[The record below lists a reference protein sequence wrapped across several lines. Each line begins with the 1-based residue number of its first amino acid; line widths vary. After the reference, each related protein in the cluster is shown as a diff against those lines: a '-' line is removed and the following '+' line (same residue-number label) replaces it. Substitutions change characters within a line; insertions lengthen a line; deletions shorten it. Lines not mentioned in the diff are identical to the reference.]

1 MDATDVLVKGELIV
15 LEFFQFDRRRYPTVS
30 VREGY
35 REWLPSYEATVQN
48 EMDHVLLE
56 ALESVAWSA
65 VERAADL
72 GCGTGRTGAWLR
84 ARGVAR
90 LDGIDL
96 TPEMLAVA
104 RVREIY
110 DHLGEADVA
119 ATGLEGGVYDLV
131 TTCLVDEHLRDL
143 RPLYREVSRLLR
155 PGGIHVL
162 VGYHPSF
169 IMVAG
174 MPTHFDRQP
183 GEAVAIE
190 TYVHLLSDHVAAAR
204 AVDLSLLEM
213 RERLVDD
220 RWIALKP
227 RWERYRNHPVSFVMA
242 WRKSL
247 VSAAD
252 QTARSGEGR
261 RS

>member
-1 MDATDVLVKGELIV
+1 M
-15 LEFFQFDRRRYPTVS
+15 LEFSHFDRRRYPTVS

-35 REWLPSYEATVQN
+35 REWLASYETTVED
-48 EMDHVLLE
+48 EMDLVLLE
-56 ALESVAWSA
+56 ALESVPWSL

-104 RVREIY
+104 RGREIY
-110 DHLGEADVA
+110 DHLVHADVA

-131 TTCLVDEHLRDL
+131 TTCLVEEHLRDL
-143 RPLYREVSRLLR
+143 RPLYRETSRLLR
-155 PGGIHVL
+155 PGGVHVL
-162 VGYHPSF
+162 VGYHPHF
-169 IMVAG
+169 IMTAG
-174 MPTHFDRQP
+174 MPTHFDRAS
-183 GEAVAIE
+183 GESVAIE
-190 TYVHLLSDHVAAAR
+190 TYVHLMSDHVAAAR
-204 AVDLSLLEM
+204 AAGLSLAEM

-227 RWERYRNHPVSFVMA
+227 RWEPYRHHPVSFVVA
-242 WRKSL
+242 WQKR
-247 VSAAD
+247 
-252 QTARSGEGR
+252 
-261 RS
+261 

>member
-1 MDATDVLVKGELIV
+1 M
-15 LEFFQFDRRRYPTVS
+15 LEFFHFDRRRYPIVS
-30 VREGY
+30 VRDGY
-35 REWLPSYEATVQN
+35 REWLPSYDTTVED
-48 EMDHVLLE
+48 EMDLVLLE
-56 ALESVAWSA
+56 ALESVPWTA
-65 VERAADL
+65 VEHAADL

-96 TPEMLAVA
+96 TPEMLAIA
-104 RVREIY
+104 HIREIY
-110 DHLGEADVA
+110 DQLGEADVA

-162 VGYHPSF
+162 VGYHPHF
-169 IMVAG
+169 IMTAG
-174 MPTHFDRQP
+174 MPTHFDRNP
-183 GEAVAIE
+183 GEPVAIE

-204 AVDLSLLEM
+204 AVDLLLIEM

-227 RWERYRNHPVSFVMA
+227 RWEQYRNHPVSFVMA
-242 WRKSL
+242 WQKG
-247 VSAAD
+247 VIPDHWVGATSAI
-252 QTARSGEGR
+252 RSVDVR
-261 RS
+261 A